1 MARSP
6 VASGQMGSAVSCA
19 SIGWLLALLAVAKG
33 QSVVESEPPLIDR
46 SAATGLFNARQ
57 PEKDA

>member
-1 MARSP
+1 
-6 VASGQMGSAVSCA
+6 MGSAVSCA